1 MNAIEGRLNGR
12 AVSADLLRDVML
24 SCDQFVQ
31 SRTRQEYRKL
41 VAPGFL
47 ARGLA
52 TAIRKA
58 GAHPDVCGIAEVVAH
73 GLSNPRGDGER
84 SPGRQARQAVA
95 ARSGVPARRTSYY

>member
-1 MNAIEGRLNGR
+1 
-12 AVSADLLRDVML
+12 ML

-52 TAIRKA
+52 KAIKKA
-58 GAHPDVCGIAEVVAH
+58 GAPLDICGLAEDVAH
-73 GLSNPRGDGER
+73 G
-84 SPGRQARQAVA
+84 
-95 ARSGVPARRTSYY
+95 